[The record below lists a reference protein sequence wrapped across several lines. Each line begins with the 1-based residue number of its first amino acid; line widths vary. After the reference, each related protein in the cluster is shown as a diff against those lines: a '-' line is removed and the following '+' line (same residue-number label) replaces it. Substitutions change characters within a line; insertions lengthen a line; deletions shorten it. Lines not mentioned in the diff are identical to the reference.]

1 VDAVKWAR
9 TTWDRLVGWSLV
21 VGGAALVLTG
31 AVRVAG
37 ARYLADQ
44 LSFLMSAGVGGLGAI
59 VFGSALLVTAGLHD
73 EWCKL
78 DRLEAAVRGDAAPRS
93 LSSGEPQ
100 AAASEVSVAEPV
112 ASTTRPR
119 PVALH
124 HGAGRA

>member
-9 TTWDRLVGWSLV
+9 ANWDRVVGWSLV
-21 VGGAALVLTG
+21 LGGAAVVLTG
-31 AVRVAG
+31 AVRVAD

-59 VFGSALLVTAGLHD
+59 VFGSALLATAGLHD

-93 LSSGEPQ
+93 WSSGEPP
-100 AAASEVSVAEPV
+100 AAASEVSVAGAV
-112 ASTTRPR
+112 TSTTRPR

>member
-1 VDAVKWAR
+1 VDALKWLR

-21 VGGAALVLTG
+21 VGGAAVVLTG

-59 VFGSALLVTAGLHD
+59 VSGSALLVTAGLHD

-78 DRLEAAVRGDAAPRS
+78 DRLEAAVRGGAAARS
-93 LSSGEPQ
+93 LSSVEPQ
-100 AAASEVSVAEPV
+100 AAAFEVSVAEV
-112 ASTTRPR
+112 DTSTPLPR